1 MNEFVC
7 DRIRLRMDKRLE
19 KFYKPIALLL
29 GEDVDYYVAG
39 NSCNSSAPNDY
50 DVYPIENEFDFDEIK
65 TYAEKMKM
73 PIASETKNALTI
85 IINGTPVQFCSYI
98 KPSLLSLIESFDFA
112 HIQIGIGVHNEW
124 DGEYECSEI
133 KEIQTTCAWEESQ
146 LLNTTWYT
154 HSEYPLSSL
163 LRCVKYAQRGDFAGK
178 SWKVSMMDI
187 VKDIVERGYKDYDDF
202 KDQISAIDLAL
213 LDENESNSAF
223 ELFQTFQNKGL
234 VSNWVKE

>member
-1 MNEFVC
+1 MNGFVS
-7 DRIRLRMDKRLE
+7 DRIRLRMNKRLE

-39 NSCNSSAPNDY
+39 NSCNSLVPNDY
-50 DVYPIENEFDFDEIK
+50 DIYPIEDKFDFDEIK

-73 PIASETKNALTI
+73 PIVSETKNALTI
-85 IINGTPVQFCSYI
+85 IINGKPVQFCSYI
-98 KPSLLSLIESFDFA
+98 KSSLLDLIESFDFA
-112 HIQIGIGVHNEW
+112 HIQIGMLVHNEW
-124 DGEYECSEI
+124 DGEYKYSKI
-133 KEIQTTCAWEESQ
+133 KEIRTTCDWEESQ

-154 HSEYPLSSL
+154 CSEYPLSSL

-202 KDQISAIDLAL
+202 KDQISAIDLVL

-223 ELFQTFQNKGL
+223 ELFKTFQNKGL
-234 VSNWVKE
+234 VNS

>member
-1 MNEFVC
+1 MNGFILE
-7 DRIRLRMDKRLE
+7 RIKFRMNKRLE

-39 NSCNSSAPNDY
+39 NSCNSLVPNDY
-50 DVYPIENEFDFDEIK
+50 DIYPIEDKFDFDEIK

-73 PIASETKNALTI
+73 PIVSETKNALTI
-85 IINGTPVQFCSYI
+85 LINGMPIQFCSYI
-98 KPSLLSLIESFDFA
+98 KPSLSDLIESFDFA
-112 HIQIGIGVHNEW
+112 HIQIGICVHNEW
-124 DGEYECSEI
+124 DDGYESSEI
-133 KEIQTTCAWEESQ
+133 KEIKITCAWEESH

-154 HSEYPLSSL
+154 HSKYPLSSL

-187 VKDIVERGYKDYDDF
+187 VSDIVERGFYDYGDF

-213 LDENESNSAF
+213 LDENESNSAGKLF
-223 ELFQTFQNKGL
+223 ETFQARGL
-234 VSNWVKE
+234 VSDAFI

>member
-1 MNEFVC
+1 MNGFVS
-7 DRIRLRMDKRLE
+7 DRIRLRMNKRLE

-39 NSCNSSAPNDY
+39 NSCNSLVPNDY
-50 DVYPIENEFDFDEIK
+50 DIYPIEDKFDFDEIK

-73 PIASETKNALTI
+73 PIVSETKNALTI

-98 KPSLLSLIESFDFA
+98 KSSLLDLIESFDFA
-112 HIQIGIGVHNEW
+112 HIQIGMLVHNEW
-124 DGEYECSEI
+124 DGEYKYSKI
-133 KEIQTTCAWEESQ
+133 KEIRTTCAWEESQ

-154 HSEYPLSSL
+154 YSEYPLSSL

-202 KDQISAIDLAL
+202 KDQISAIDLVL

-223 ELFQTFQNKGL
+223 ELFKTFQNKGL
-234 VSNWVKE
+234 VNS